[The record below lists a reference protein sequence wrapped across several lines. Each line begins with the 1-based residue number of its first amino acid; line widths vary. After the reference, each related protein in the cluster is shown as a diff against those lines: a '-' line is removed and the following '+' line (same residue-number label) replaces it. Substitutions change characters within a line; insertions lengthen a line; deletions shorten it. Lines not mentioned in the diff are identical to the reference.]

1 MRLVSFDGV
10 TFTTLGL
17 TSPGFDNPSSP
28 GPQRSQAEYPRIGAN
43 PAVGAVET
51 GTQVLTATF
60 TPATG
65 QSTETTLLKLFAV
78 LNPDNPEPR
87 TLVAE
92 LEDGT
97 DIETQAQPGNWRYTS
112 VNTAAVDFT
121 ITTPGWYAQADT
133 TLKANATHTAN
144 GSFTNLNTGYRDIL
158 PVILIDQP
166 ASVTERTS
174 STADFGFKRRQ
185 TVTITNTS
193 TQPLINYPY
202 QLGPFNSAANVSGGA
217 TMQADG
223 DDIRVFCQGVE
234 WPRTLIGMNTLFTF
248 VWVVIPWLAPEQ
260 SLAVDLVWFN
270 SSAAN
275 PPTLSFTS
283 TPMRPALDISGYGI
297 DTNTSATATT
307 VTISGAGWETD
318 QWQGGTVITGTNFAS
333 PQMRRVASNTAT
345 ALTITRAWG
354 TTPGT
359 TSDVTVIKSGLM
371 GDGGTASAG
380 ASTSIT
386 DSSQVWRTNE
396 WIGATAKIISGT
408 GTGSIGTVTSNTAT
422 ALTVSSWSGT
432 SPAASSVYIVYRT
445 NGAWLWD
452 VREPPKTT
460 NHPGLWLTNK
470 TQAPPTQVE
479 FGNDAPGGW
488 HRFTYLRNKDAYS
501 QPRYDTF
508 SVGAGDNDHIPVMRL
523 RRARSGKMGG
533 QTEVGVAD
541 SIGVSSPFPILGAY
555 FGYTIRNAKKPGVSE
570 GMAEFRA
577 MVLESGNSNW
587 STFLSDI
594 AVNNSTSAVASTWY
608 DLTTYGSPN
617 RLGMTL
623 IPNGEDEIPKSEGNT
638 AEVRSDGNYV
648 ALSVNGSALTSSY
661 DWIANST
668 LTGTIAQDISL
679 IIRTGGASATV
690 PYHRLV
696 IGGTDHRIFLAALD
710 EVIRIDCEAQEATLV
725 TAAGVYVRNIAYAV
739 QAQQVVDDP
748 LDGSD
753 EELIA
758 ARWLPIPPTTRDSA
772 NIYFTDPSGAGWG
785 NLDIAVTGRKGYWT

>member
-17 TSPGFDNPSSP
+17 TQPGFDNPASP

-133 TLKANATHTAN
+133 TLKAAATHTAD
-144 GSFTNLNTGYRDIL
+144 GSFSNLNTGYRDIN
-158 PVILIDQP
+158 PVITLYQP
-166 ASVTERTS
+166 GTLVERSPKSATY
-174 STADFGFKRRQ
+174 GFAWRLP
-185 TVTITNTS
+185 VTITNSGTE
-193 TQPLINYPY
+193 PIINHPY
-202 QLGPFNSAANVSGGA
+202 QLGPFDSANMVLTGSI
-217 TMQADG
+217 TQTDG
-223 DDIRVFCQGVE
+223 DDLRVFCEGRE
-234 WPRTLIGMNTLFTF
+234 WPRNLIGINTVYTF
-248 VWVVIPWLAPEQ
+248 IWIVIPWLAPGQ
-260 SLAVDLVWFN
+260 SIDLDIVAGN
-270 SSAAN
+270 ASAAN
-275 PPTLSFTS
+275 PPTLTLTS
-283 TPMRPALDISGYGI
+283 DPLRPALDITGQGVAA
-297 DTNTSATATT
+297 TNSTTTTTLT
-307 VTISGAGWETD
+307 VTGAGWETD
-318 QWQGGTVITGTNFAS
+318 QWQGGTILSGTSFGTAGLR
-333 PQMRRVASNTAT
+333 MRRVASNTAT
-345 ALTITRAWG
+345 VLTVTRAFG
-354 TTPGT
+354 SAPA
-359 TSDVTVIKSGLM
+359 TSSDMAVIKSGLM

-380 ASTSIT
+380 SSTSIT
-386 DSSQVWRTNE
+386 DSAQAWRTNE
-396 WIGATAKIISGT
+396 WIGATVKVIA
-408 GTGSIGTVTSNTAT
+408 GTGSGSTATVTASTAT

-432 SPAASSVYIVYRT
+432 APAASSEYIVYRT

-470 TQAPPTQVE
+470 TQAPPTQVM

-541 SIGVSSPFPILGAY
+541 SIGVSVPFPILGAY
-555 FGYTIRNAKKPGVSE
+555 FGYTIRNAKKPGVAE

-577 MVLESGNSNW
+577 MVLESGNANW

-594 AVNNSTSAVASTWY
+594 SVNNSTSAVASTWY
-608 DLTTYGSPN
+608 DLTSYGSPN

-623 IPNGEDEIPKSEGNT
+623 LPNEEDEIPKSEGNT

-648 ALSVNGSALTSSY
+648 ALAINGTGALT
-661 DWIANST
+661 DD
-668 LTGTIAQDISL
+668 LLFGMISMTDGVGDVAL
-679 IIRTGGASATV
+679 LIRTGGASATK
-690 PYHRLV
+690 PYHRIV
-696 IGGTDHRIFLAALD
+696 VGAVDHRIFGAFD
-710 EVIRIDCEAQEATLV
+710 ERIVIDCEAQ
-725 TAAGVYVRNIAYAV
+725 TAIITDASGNYVRSAAYAV
-739 QAQQVVDDP
+739 QAQYVTDDP
-748 LDGSD
+748 VTG
-753 EELIA
+753 EEQILIA
-758 ARWLPIPPTTRDSA
+758 ADWLPIPPTTRSSA
-772 NIYFTDPSGAGWG
+772 NIYFEDAADAGWG
-785 NLDIAVTGRKGYWT
+785 NLNIGVTGRKGYWV

>member
-17 TSPGFDNPSSP
+17 TQPGFDNPASP
-28 GPQRSQAEYPRIGAN
+28 GPQRGQGEYPRIGAN

-97 DIETQAQPGNWRYTS
+97 DIETQAQPGNWRYTN

-133 TLKANATHTAN
+133 SLTTTTYSAN
-144 GSFTNLNTGYRDIL
+144 GSFVNGNTGYRDML
-158 PVILIDQP
+158 PMLTIGGISRV
-166 ASVTERTS
+166 STK
-174 STADFGFKRRQ
+174 TADYGYARRIPL
-185 TVTITNTS
+185 TITNNGTE
-193 TQPLINYPY
+193 PLINYPY
-202 QLGPFNSAANVSGGA
+202 QLGPLNSGTLVA
-217 TMQADG
+217 TSLSLASG
-223 DDIRVFCQGVE
+223 DDFRVFVDGRE
-234 WPRTLIGMNTLFTF
+234 WPRTLVGWNTERSFI
-248 VWVVIPWLAPEQ
+248 WVVIPWLAPGQ
-260 SLAVDLVWFN
+260 SLTVYLVMEN
-270 SSAAN
+270 ASAGT

-283 TPMRPALDISGYGI
+283 TPMRPAIDLTGSGYASNNAS
-297 DTNTSATATT
+297 TTTT
-307 VTISGAGWETD
+307 VTVTGAGWETD
-318 QWQGGTVITGTNFAS
+318 QWQGGTIITGTAGVGS
-333 PQMRRVASNTAT
+333 QQMRRVASNTAT
-345 ALTITRAWG
+345 VLTVTRAW
-354 TTPGT
+354 TAPA
-359 TSDVTVIKSGLM
+359 TSTDFTVIKSGLM

-386 DSSQVWRTNE
+386 DSSQAWRTNE
-396 WIGATAKIISGT
+396 WIGATVRITSGT
-408 GTGSIGTVTSNTAT
+408 GSGSTGTVTSNTAT

-432 SPAASSVYIVYRT
+432 SPAASSLYIVYRT
-445 NGAWLWD
+445 NGIWMWD

-523 RRARSGKMGG
+523 RRARNGKMGG

-577 MVLESGNSNW
+577 MVLEAGNSNW

-594 AVNNSTSAVASTWY
+594 AVNNSTSAVASAWY

-623 IPNGEDEIPKSEGNT
+623 LPNGEDEIPKSEGNT

-648 ALSVNGSALTSSY
+648 ALSVNGSSLGASS
-661 DWIANST
+661 DWYAANPST
-668 LTGTIAQDISL
+668 ENVSDMYL
-679 IIRTGGASATV
+679 ILRTGGASATP
-690 PYHRLV
+690 PYHRIV
-696 IGGTDHRIFLAALD
+696 IGAPDHRLFLRHVGGTFT
-710 EVIRIDCEAQEATLV
+710 EQIRIDCESQDVALV
-725 TAAGVYVRNIAYAV
+725 DSSGNYVASIPYAV
-739 QAQQVVDDP
+739 QAETVVDDP
-748 LDGSD
+748 IDGVD
-753 EELIA
+753 TEMTA

-772 NIYFTDPSGAGWG
+772 NIYFSDPSGAGWG
-785 NLDIAVTGRKGYWT
+785 QVRIQATGRKGYWT